1 MSVISTT
8 PGEPVVVRSGAEL
21 ALLRAGRL
29 PIRRRGLRLEL
40 PGLNEGEARQIAD
53 RILAFK
59 GECGCEVGG
68 WFAYPVVA
76 GVLVWGVIDPPGS
89 GAPLFQRLGLSL
101 GAVLLAA
108 VIGKGIG
115 VTRALRGMRHEIDLV
130 AERLGEPLTDLR
142 RAAE

>member
-1 MSVISTT
+1 M
-8 PGEPVVVRSGAEL
+8 
-21 ALLRAGRL
+21 LRAGRL

-40 PGLNEGEARQIAD
+40 PGLEAGEARQIAD

-59 GECGCEVGG
+59 GECGCDVGG

-76 GVLVWGVIDPPGS
+76 GVLGWAVIDPPG
-89 GAPLFQRLGLSL
+89 GGVPLIQRLGLSL

-115 VTRALRGMRHEIDLV
+115 ITRALRGMRHEIDLV
-130 AERLGEPLTDLR
+130 AERLGEHPTDLR
-142 RAAE
+142 AVTE